1 VLFLFICEEVGML
14 VQLLKKQRQAVK
26 VVKAALCNAG
36 CADCSVSIRA
46 CCSGGVRSYCVCST
60 GFDAVTSAS
69 LIAAVSGAVQ
79 RIKQPEKIVGVRH
92 FKFGATPHQR
102 INLH

>member
-1 VLFLFICEEVGML
+1 ML
-14 VQLLKKQRQAVK
+14 VQLLKKQRQAVR
-26 VVKAALCNAG
+26 VIQAALCNAG

-46 CCSGGVRSYCVCST
+46 CWSGGVRSYCVCST

-69 LIAAVSGAVQ
+69 LIAAVNAAVQ
-79 RIKQPEKIVGVRH
+79 VIKQPENIAHVRH
-92 FKFGATPHQR
+92 WKFSATPLQR